1 MTYCNQNGWKGH
13 LRDNNEHFSSHKQFT
28 KSFPTN
34 TKTLQH
40 NGAKNI
46 QSTVNIMWP
55 RCAGWLLLRPAWL
68 ILMTF
73 IDNFRCAN
81 NDNEGHYWRG
91 KTNKI

>member
-40 NGAKNI
+40 NGAKKHSEHIEYNVAVL
-46 QSTVNIMWP
+46 TV
-55 RCAGWLLLRPAWL
+55 RPAWL

-73 IDNFRCAN
+73 IDNFRCA
-81 NDNEGHYWRG
+81 
-91 KTNKI
+91 K

>member
-1 MTYCNQNGWKGH
+1 MEQKKH
-13 LRDNNEHFSSHKQFT
+13 SEHIEY
-28 KSFPTN
+28 N
-34 TKTLQH
+34 VAVL
-40 NGAKNI
+40 
-46 QSTVNIMWP
+46 TV
-55 RCAGWLLLRPAWL
+55 RPAWL